1 MADLETR
8 VEALEKKIP
17 KIEEKM
23 NQIQNE
29 IHGSLADIKTDVVEI
44 KQLMKDAQQ
53 IDELKNQLIDK
64 EIEKKSEVFAKD
76 VQRNTARIEKLESN
90 QNKLVWT
97 IILEVLGLVGAA
109 VMAYLKM
116 S

>member
-1 MADLETR
+1 MADLEAR

-17 KIEEKM
+17 KLEEKM

-29 IHGSLADIKTDVVEI
+29 IHGSLADIKTDIVEI

-64 EIEKKSEVFAKD
+64 EIERKSEVFAKD
-76 VQRNTARIEKLESN
+76 VQSNTERIEKLESN

-109 VMAYLKM
+109 VMAYLRM

>member
-8 VEALEKKIP
+8 VGKLEEELP
-17 KIEEKM
+17 KLKEQISE
-23 NQIQNE
+23 IQNE
-29 IHGSLADIKTDVVEI
+29 IHGSLSDIKTDVVEI
-44 KQLMKDAQQ
+44 KQLMKDTKQ
-53 IDELKNQLIDK
+53 IDDLKNQLIDK
-64 EIEKKSEVFAKD
+64 EIERKSEVFAKD
-76 VQRNTARIEKLESN
+76 VERNTARIVKLENN

-97 IILEVLGLVGAA
+97 VIIEIIGVIGAA